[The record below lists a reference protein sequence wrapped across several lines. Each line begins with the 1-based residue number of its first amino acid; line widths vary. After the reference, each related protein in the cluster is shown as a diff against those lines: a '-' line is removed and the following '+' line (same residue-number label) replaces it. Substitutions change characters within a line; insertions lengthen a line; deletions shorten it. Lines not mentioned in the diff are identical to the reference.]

1 MSKKKETSA
10 IATVYSKYIAARDAM
25 KAHLEDLRTEQC
37 IRENCE
43 EPDLPEIDRLIIV
56 GKDNDGTY
64 WIFGED
70 AFYWSTSIE
79 LPIMFSN
86 GHMYINPT
94 DKDIDNLV
102 KKQLVHQ
109 YVVITSID

>member
-43 EPDLPEIDRLIIV
+43 ESDLPEIDRLIII

-70 AFYWSTSIE
+70 AFYWSAPIE
-79 LPIMFSN
+79 LPVRFSN

-94 DKDIDNLV
+94 DKDIDSLL